1 MAASSKV
8 ALIMLLVRDVP
19 RSQAF
24 YTERLGFQVVSDF
37 SSPAGDFIFLHS
49 PAGGP
54 NIALQDASKETYGV
68 PIPAQRGG
76 IILGLAVDDVDAFYR
91 GWQEQGGQALSP
103 VVDMGAGRMF
113 SIQDPDGNY
122 LQVYTLHPPVAQAQ
136 QQLGWT

>member
-19 RSQAF
+19 RSRAF
-24 YTERLGFQVVSDF
+24 YTERLGFEVVPEF

-54 NIALQDASKETYGV
+54 NLALQDASKETYGV
-68 PIPAQRGG
+68 PVPAQRGG
-76 IILGLAVDDVDAFYR
+76 IILGLAVDDVDAFHQA
-91 GWQEQGGQALSP
+91 WQAKGEASSP

-113 SIQDPDGNY
+113 SVQDPDGNY
-122 LQVYTLHPPVAQAQ
+122 LQVYSLHPPVAQRQ
-136 QQLGWT
+136 QQLGWM